1 MQEGVK
7 HLDLSRLSSA
17 LVTSYIPRMIS
28 YARMVYLGHVCLHS
42 VWLPICSIYLFG
54 RGAVAPTTKFTNETL
69 PRAVKLWCS
78 DRTMA
83 PARMRRAAPL
93 VELGRH
99 RHVPELLVPA
109 PARAWHAIGTRRGG
123 DAYARPRFR
132 FESISPRMSAETYAC
147 ATHARAHVSRD
158 AERTRRRSRCTCS
171 RALPGGLGCSA
182 WHVGCSAALAC
193 CVVCCCGPS
202 RSRGTSPR
210 NRCTSC
216 SPTRPPS
223 ARRASGT
230 TRARAMPRTHTP
242 AKYWTLEPCR
252 RGTRAPAA
260 RAPADPLARCAVPH
274 RGRTSA
280 AALRSAR
287 RAPPAPPPPIP

>member
-28 YARMVYLGHVCLHS
+28 YARMVYLAHVCLHS

-109 PARAWHAIGTRRGG
+109 RARAWHAEGTRWARGGHALGTRRARAGHAEGTRWARAWHAEGTRTGG

-132 FESISPRMSAETYAC
+132 FES
-147 ATHARAHVSRD
+147 
-158 AERTRRRSRCTCS
+158 
-171 RALPGGLGCSA
+171 
-182 WHVGCSAALAC
+182 
-193 CVVCCCGPS
+193 PS
-202 RSRGTSPR
+202 RRACPPR
-210 NRCTSC
+210 
-216 SPTRPPS
+216 P
-223 ARRASGT
+223 
-230 TRARAMPRTHTP
+230 
-242 AKYWTLEPCR
+242 
-252 RGTRAPAA
+252 
-260 RAPADPLARCAVPH
+260 
-274 RGRTSA
+274 
-280 AALRSAR
+280 
-287 RAPPAPPPPIP
+287 